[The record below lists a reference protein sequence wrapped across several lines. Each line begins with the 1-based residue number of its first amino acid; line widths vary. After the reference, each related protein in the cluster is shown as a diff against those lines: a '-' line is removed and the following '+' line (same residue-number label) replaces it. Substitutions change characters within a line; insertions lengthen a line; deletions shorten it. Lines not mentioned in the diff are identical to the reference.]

1 MTNNFLSFPPTAERR
16 HDSDKLRDVIDTF
29 REGLET
35 LESVKSPELAEF
47 SKSFSERMRK
57 MTKELEAKQG
67 QIHVSESSFNTGIF
81 CNSIFNL
88 GRA

>member
-1 MTNNFLSFPPTAERR
+1 MTTNFYSLPATAERR
-16 HDSDKLRDVIDTF
+16 HDSDKLRDVIDSF

-35 LESVKSPELAEF
+35 LESVKSPDLADF
-47 SKSFSERMRK
+47 SKSLSDRMRK

-67 QIHVSESSFNTGIF
+67 QIHVSESSFNNGSF

-88 GRA
+88 AKA